1 MAGSKDDDVSGQGA
15 QLKSNEP
22 KSDKPKPNAAKM
34 KIPPRPPM
42 TKADHAAAKRMDKMV
57 VKRMRKR

>member
-1 MAGSKDDDVSGQGA
+1 MAGSKDDDASGQGA
-15 QLKSNEP
+15 QPESNESKSNKP
-22 KSDKPKPNAAKM
+22 KSNAAKT
-34 KIPPRPPM
+34 KAPPRPPM